1 MQLHISLENYGFKK
15 IEVMMGPLF
24 PQELISEQL
33 NLLIAVFIGVGF
45 GIGLEAGGFTNTRK
59 LAGVFY
65 GYDFVV
71 LKVFFTAALTGAIGL
86 FLMDDYGLI
95 DINLTF
101 YPKTYWIPTLTA
113 GIVMGIGF
121 IIGGFCP
128 GTSICAASTGK
139 IDGIAFVAGAFIGI
153 FGYAFTY
160 EALFQSFRQK
170 GNLGKAN
177 IAEMLGMSNELF
189 VFIVLIIAVIS
200 FFVVTKIQKKYNEKN
215 HLENFEE
222 LGL

>member
-1 MQLHISLENYGFKK
+1 M
-15 IEVMMGPLF
+15 
-24 PQELISEQL
+24 
-33 NLLIAVFIGVGF
+33 NLLIAVIIGIGF

-71 LKVFFTAALTGAIGL
+71 IKVFFTAAITAAIGL
-86 FLMDDYGLI
+86 FLMNNYGLI
-95 DINLTF
+95 DIDLTF
-101 YPKTYWIPTLTA
+101 YPKTFWIPTLTA
-113 GIVMGIGF
+113 GIFMGLGF

-139 IDGIAFVAGAFIGI
+139 IDGIVFVLGVFIGI

-160 EALFQSFRQK
+160 EALFADFRSK
-170 GNLGKAN
+170 GALGKLN
-177 IAEMLGMSNELF
+177 IADWLGISNELF
-189 VFIVLIIAVIS
+189 IFIMTIVAIAI
-200 FFVVTKIQKKYNEKN
+200 FVAVDKIQKQVNSTN
-215 HLENFEE
+215 PVPDIDE